1 MFDGLPDSI
10 RTVFEKVLSTL
21 NGVELS
27 QLRAQIHQHH
37 EEFHKAARD
46 NGLLPLDIA
55 SELAKGLEQLLDRFH
70 ELDDREQTLV
80 AGAARYFVSDSDA
93 RPDLES
99 VLGLDDDLIV
109 FNWVV
114 AEIGHPELKID
125 L

>member
-1 MFDGLPDSI
+1 LFVGLPESI
-10 RTVFEKVLSTL
+10 GALFEPLVGPLD
-21 NGVELS
+21 GVGLS
-27 QLRAQIHQHH
+27 QLRAQIRQHH
-37 EEFHKAARD
+37 EEFHEAARD